1 MYPMTE
7 KEILEYIESEEPMDK
22 AGGYAIQGKGAVF
35 IKKVEGEYNTVAS
48 SSPFGFPKICPSN
61 ATTVSAPIIRQS
73 SFNSRSKISN
83 AFCLDRSSVFFNST
97 NTID

>member
-35 IKKVEGEYNTVAS
+35 IKKVEGEYNTVV
-48 SSPFGFPKICPSN
+48 GL
-61 ATTVSAPIIRQS
+61 PIGRIYQELKKEGILLS
-73 SFNSRSKISN
+73 MRSKKN
-83 AFCLDRSSVFFNST
+83 EE
-97 NTID
+97 